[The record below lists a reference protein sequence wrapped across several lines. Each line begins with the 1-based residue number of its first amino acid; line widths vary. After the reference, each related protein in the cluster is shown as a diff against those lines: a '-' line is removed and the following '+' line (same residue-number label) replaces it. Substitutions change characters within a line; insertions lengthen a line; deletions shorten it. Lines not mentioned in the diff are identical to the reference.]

1 MRFQLGSK
9 SSDMNTKSSRVKKPR
24 SFKLKDPMSERE
36 AKKYKNPIPSREL
49 ILQVLSQE
57 GVPLTREEI
66 AEIMGITDEQD
77 REAFRRRL
85 RAMERDGQ
93 LLRNRKRCYCIIN
106 SKDLIPGRVIGHPDG
121 FGFLKPDDG
130 GEDLFLSPRQMRA
143 LLHGD
148 RAVVRVRGVDRKGRK
163 EAALV
168 TILERNTHRVVGR
181 LHVDQ
186 GVNYVV
192 PDNKRIAQD
201 ILIADSQLGDASDA
215 QIVIVE
221 ILEQP
226 SKRKQPIGKIVEIVG
241 EHMAP
246 GMEIDI
252 AIRAHELPF
261 EWSGSV
267 LKEVDRLDTVVDADE
282 CATRQD
288 LRKIPLVT
296 IDGEDARDF
305 DDAVYCS
312 RGKKGWKLLVAIAD
326 VAHYVSPSTALDGE
340 AQNRGNSVY
349 FPERVIPMLP
359 ELLSNGLCSLVAGED
374 RLCMVC
380 EMHVSDEGK
389 IYRSRFF
396 DAVMRSHARLTYTQ
410 VSKVLIDNN
419 AKLRKKYKN
428 LVPHLE
434 QLYALF
440 HVLRQA
446 REQRGTMD
454 FDTQESK
461 IVFGPGRK
469 IESIVPIVRNDA
481 HKLIEECML
490 VANTCA
496 ARYLRRKKMARLLR
510 VHEGPTH
517 EKLKDLRTFLGGMGL
532 SLSGGD
538 NPQPID
544 YMRILQGIGER
555 QDAHLIQ
562 TVLLRS
568 LSQAVYS
575 GELKGHFGLALD
587 LYCHFTS
594 PIRRYPDLL
603 IHRAIRHCLQGK
615 KPSTFHYSQS
625 DLVQLGEHCSMTER
639 RADEATRDV
648 INWLKCEFMLDKLG
662 EEYKGIITAVT
673 SFGFF
678 VELENIFVEGLVH
691 VSNLQRD
698 YFHFDPIGHR
708 LNGERSGISYRL
720 GDQVRIKVAR
730 VDLDEKKIDFD
741 LVLNSKKAKRR
752 RKTK

>member
-1 MRFQLGSK
+1 MA
-9 SSDMNTKSSRVKKPR
+9 
-24 SFKLKDPMSERE
+24 ERE
-36 AKKYKNPIPSREL
+36 AKKYRNPIASREL
-49 ILQVLSQE
+49 ILEVLHNE
-57 GVPLTREEI
+57 GVPLTKEEI
-66 AEIMGITDEQD
+66 AEKLGLRTEESL
-77 REAFRRRL
+77 EALRRRL

-93 LLRNRKRCYCIIN
+93 VLMNRKGCYCIIN

-121 FGFLKPDDG
+121 FGFVKPDDG
-130 GEDLFLSPRQMRA
+130 SEDLFVSPRQMRA

-148 RAVVRVRGVDRKGRK
+148 RAVVRVRGVDRRGRK

-181 LHVDQ
+181 LHVDS
-186 GVNYVV
+186 GVNFVV

-201 ILIADSQLGDASDA
+201 ILIADSQLGEASDS

-226 SKRKQPIGKIVEIVG
+226 SKRKQPIGKIVEIIG

-246 GMEIDI
+246 GLEIDV
-252 AIRAHELPF
+252 AIRAHDLPF
-261 EWSGSV
+261 EWPDQV
-267 LKEVDRLDTVVDADE
+267 IAEMQQFDTTVDPAEFAKRT
-282 CATRQD
+282 D
-288 LRKIPLVT
+288 LRRFPLVT

-326 VAHYVSPSTALDGE
+326 VAHYVSPDSGLDDE
-340 AQNRGNSVY
+340 AKNRGNSVY

-359 ELLSNGLCSLVAGED
+359 ELLSNGLCSLVEDED

-380 EMHVSDEGK
+380 EMHISDEGK

-396 DAVMRSHARLTYTQ
+396 EAIMRSHARFTYTQ
-410 VSKVLIDNN
+410 VAKILVQKN
-419 AKLRKKYKN
+419 ATLRKKYKK

-434 QLYALF
+434 ELYALYK
-440 HVLRQA
+440 VLRKA
-446 REQRGTMD
+446 REHRGTMD

-461 IVFGPGRK
+461 IVFGQGRK
-469 IESIVPIVRNDA
+469 IKSIVPVVRNDA

-490 VANTCA
+490 VANTA
-496 ARYLRRKKMARLLR
+496 TARYLQRKKMARLLR
-510 VHEGPTH
+510 IHEGPSY
-517 EKLKDLRTFLGGMGL
+517 EKLKDLRAFLGEVGL
-532 SLSGGD
+532 SLAGGD
-538 NPQPID
+538 EPDPTD
-544 YMRILQGIGER
+544 YMQLIQSIVGRP
-555 QDAHLIQ
+555 DAHLIQ

-568 LSQAVYS
+568 MSQAVYS
-575 GELKGHFGLALD
+575 GELKGHFGLALQI
-587 LYCHFTS
+587 YCHFTS

-603 IHRAIRHCLQGK
+603 IHRAIRHCLSCK
-615 KPSTFHYSQS
+615 KPATFRYSQS
-625 DLVQLGEHCSMTER
+625 DLSQLGEHCSMTER

-648 INWLKCEFMLDKLG
+648 ISWLKCEFMLDKLG
-662 EEYKGIITAVT
+662 EEYSGIITAVT

-678 VELENIFVEGLVH
+678 VELDNIFVEGLVH

-708 LNGERSGISYRL
+708 LNGERSGVSYRL
-720 GDQVRIKVAR
+720 GDCIRVKVAR

-741 LVLNSKKAKRR
+741 LVLTSKKRKRR
-752 RKTK
+752 SKRR

>member
-1 MRFQLGSK
+1 MK
-9 SSDMNTKSSRVKKPR
+9 KKSSRGNKIP
-24 SFKLKDPMSERE
+24 SFKLDDPMAERE
-36 AKKYKNPIPSREL
+36 AKKYQNPIPSREL
-49 ILQVLSQE
+49 ILEVLHKE
-57 GVPLTREEI
+57 GVPLTKEEI
-66 AEIMGITDEQD
+66 ADKLGLHTDESL
-77 REAFRRRL
+77 EAFRRRL

-93 LLRNRKRCYCIIN
+93 VLRNRKRCYCIIN
-106 SKDLIPGRVIGHPDG
+106 SKDLISGRVIGHPDG

-130 GEDLFLSPRQMRA
+130 SDDLFVSPRQMRA

-148 RAVVRVRGVDRKGRK
+148 RAVVRVRGVDRRGRK

-168 TILERNTHRVVGR
+168 SILERNTNRVVGR
-181 LHVDQ
+181 LHVDS
-186 GVNYVV
+186 GVNFVV

-201 ILIADSQLGDASDA
+201 ILIADSQLGEASDA

-226 SKRKQPIGKIVEIVG
+226 SKRKQPIGKIVEIIG

-246 GMEIDI
+246 GLEIDV
-252 AIRAHELPF
+252 AIRAHDLPF
-261 EWSGSV
+261 EWPDPV
-267 LKEVDRLDTVVDADE
+267 IAEMEQFDRKIDPAE
-282 CATRQD
+282 CVNRKD
-288 LRKIPLVT
+288 LRRTPLVT

-326 VAHYVSPSTALDGE
+326 VSHYVSPDTGLDDE
-340 AQNRGNSVY
+340 AKNRGNSVY
-349 FPERVIPMLP
+349 FPERVLPMLP
-359 ELLSNGLCSLVAGED
+359 EPLSNGLCSLVADED

-380 EMHVSDEGK
+380 EMHISDEGK

-396 DAVMRSHARLTYTQ
+396 EAIMRSHARLTYTQ
-410 VSKVLIDNN
+410 VAKILVQKN
-419 AKLRKKYKN
+419 ATLRKKYKN

-434 QLYALF
+434 QLFALYK
-440 HVLRQA
+440 VLREA
-446 REQRGTMD
+446 RERRGTMD

-461 IVFGPGRK
+461 IVFGQGRK
-469 IESIVPIVRNDA
+469 IESIVPVVRNDA

-490 VANTCA
+490 VANTA
-496 ARYLRRKKMARLLR
+496 TARYLQRKKMARLLR
-510 VHEGPTH
+510 IHEGPSH
-517 EKLKDLRTFLGGMGL
+517 EKLKDLRAFLGEMGL
-532 SLSGGD
+532 SLAGRDEPEPS
-538 NPQPID
+538 D
-544 YMRILQGIGER
+544 YMQLIQSIAGR

-568 LSQAVYS
+568 MSQAVYS
-575 GELKGHFGLALD
+575 GELKGHFGLALQ

-603 IHRAIRHCLQGK
+603 IHRAIRHCLAGK
-615 KPSTFHYSQS
+615 KPSTFRYSQS
-625 DLVQLGEHCSMTER
+625 DLAQLGEHCSTTER

-648 INWLKCEFMLDKLG
+648 ISWLKCEFMLDKLS
-662 EEYKGIITAVT
+662 EEYSGIITAVT

-678 VELENIFVEGLVH
+678 VELDNIFVEGLVH

-708 LNGERSGISYRL
+708 LNGERSGVSYRL
-720 GDQVRIKVAR
+720 GDQVRVKVAR

-741 LVLNSKKAKRR
+741 LVITPKKRKRR
-752 RKTK
+752 SKRK